1 MDRKALVREY
11 KNTPRPMG
19 LYRVRNKLNGKAFIG
34 TARDLPGIL
43 NSQRAQLRMG
53 SHMNRELQRD
63 WNALGPDAFAFELL
77 DTLEP
82 RDEPGY
88 DPRADLLALEALWF
102 DRLQP
107 HGERGYH
114 EPRGEG

>member
-1 MDRKALVREY
+1 MDRKALVRDY

-19 LYRVRNKLNGKAFIG
+19 VYRVRNTANGKAFIG

-53 SHMNRELQRD
+53 SHMNRALQRD
-63 WNALGPDAFAFELL
+63 WNELGPGAFEFEVL

-82 RDEPGY
+82 RDAPGY
-88 DPRADLLALEALWF
+88 DPRDDLRALEALWL
-102 DRLQP
+102 DRLQLY
-107 HGERGYH
+107 GEAGYH
-114 EPRGEG
+114 TPPGNR